1 MLMLRLAA
9 ANIKKSPSR
18 AVITLVG
25 ITLSSALLSVIC
37 CFASVMISDLDEKS
51 DSYATDRAVFITL
64 VIAVAF
70 AAALLIRALFA
81 ISFNERV
88 NLLGLFS
95 TVGMT
100 NSDKIKMIAA
110 ETALYAV
117 IGGVAGTVIG
127 RAFSVLHIDY
137 MNRGMVEYYLSRYNI
152 DYSGEPF
159 YNYDVPNSVLLLSF
173 LLAVCVTMLAAF
185 KPILRLSRLSVINS
199 LKADV
204 SINVS
209 LREGIFEKIMCK
221 FFGRIGRLA
230 GQNFD
235 NNAPRYRA
243 VSFTLPCS
251 QIIFVSVYSLFM
263 WGFWEEGIFYAYDD
277 PRFTSGISIGVI
289 LTLLALLGA
298 MGSMAV
304 NINGRRRE
312 FAVLKS
318 MGVSNK
324 DMLKLML
331 CEGIFIFLHAVV
343 FGLIGSY
350 LSVLGQYLFLWTS
363 NTVQWF
369 HFPWREWFVFVGV
382 DAVFCLIFAVYAVLK
397 VRKINIAGA
406 MK

>member
-1 MLMLRLAA
+1 MLTLRLAFA
-9 ANIKKSPSR
+9 GIKKAPLR
-18 AVITLVG
+18 AAITFLG
-25 ITLSSALLSVIC
+25 ILLASALLSVIC
-37 CFASVMISDLDEKS
+37 CFASSMISELDKNS
-51 DSYATDRAVFITL
+51 RSYTTDVLVFITL
-64 VIAVAF
+64 VLAVSIASVV
-70 AAALLIRALFA
+70 LIRSVFV
-81 ISFNERV
+81 ISFSERV
-88 NLLGLFS
+88 NVLGLYS

-100 NSDKIKMIAA
+100 NGGKARLIAV

-117 IGGVAGTVIG
+117 FGGAAGTLIG
-127 RAFSVLHIDY
+127 KIISVFHIDY
-137 MNRGMVEYYLSRYNI
+137 MNRGMVEFFLTRYGR
-152 DYSGEPF
+152 DVSGEVF
-159 YNYDVPNSVLLLSF
+159 YQYNVPPYVLLLAF
-173 LLAVCVTMLAAF
+173 LLTFIVTALAAY
-185 KPILRLSRLSVINS
+185 KPIMRLSRLSVINS

-209 LREGIFEKIMCK
+209 LTEGIFEKIMCK

-251 QIIFVSVYSLFM
+251 QIIFVSIYSLFM
-263 WGFWEEGIFYAYDD
+263 WDFWEEGIFNAYND

-289 LTLLALLGA
+289 LTLIALLGA
-298 MGSMAV
+298 MGSMTV
-304 NINGRRRE
+304 NINGRKRE

-318 MGVSNK
+318 MGMSDK

-331 CEGIFIFLHAVV
+331 CEGIFIFVHAVL
-343 FGLIGSY
+343 FGLVGSY

-369 HFPWREWFVFVGV
+369 HFPWREWIVFVGV
-382 DAVFCLIFAVYAVLK
+382 DAIFCLVFALYATLK
-397 VRKINIAGA
+397 ARRIKIAQA

>member
-1 MLMLRLAA
+1 MLTARLAL
-9 ANIKKSPSR
+9 ANLRRTPSR
-18 AVITLVG
+18 TVITLIG

-37 CFASVMISDLDEKS
+37 CFASVMISDLEESSSTYTS
-51 DSYATDRAVFITL
+51 DKMVFMML
-64 VIAVAF
+64 VLAVACT
-70 AAALLIRALFA
+70 AVLLIRSLFA

-88 NLLGLFS
+88 NILGLFS

-100 NSDKIKMIAA
+100 NSDKLKMIGT
-110 ETALYAV
+110 ETALYGL
-117 IGGVAGTVIG
+117 IGGAAGTVIG
-127 RAFSVLHIDY
+127 RFLSKLHIDY

-159 YNYDVPNSVLLLSF
+159 YKYDVPASVLFASF
-173 LLAVCVTMLAAF
+173 LLAVAVTLLAAL
-185 KPILRLSRLSVINS
+185 KPMIRLSRLSVINS

-204 SINVS
+204 RINVS
-209 LREGIFEKIMCK
+209 LQDGIFEIIMCK

-243 VSFTLPCS
+243 VSFTLPCA
-251 QIIFVSVYSLFM
+251 QIVFVSIYALFM

-277 PRFTSGISIGVI
+277 PRFTSGISIGFI

-298 MGSMAV
+298 MGSMTV
-304 NINGRRRE
+304 NINGRKRE
-312 FAVLKS
+312 FAALKS
-318 MGVSNK
+318 MGMSNR

-331 CEGIFIFLHAVV
+331 CESIFIFLHAVV
-343 FGLIGSY
+343 FGLVGSF
-350 LSVLGQYLFLWTS
+350 LSVMAQYLFLWTS

-369 HFPWREWFVFVGV
+369 HFPWREWFVFVGI
-382 DAVFCLIFAVYAVLK
+382 DALFCVIFAFYAVLK
-397 VRKINIAGA
+397 VRKINVASA